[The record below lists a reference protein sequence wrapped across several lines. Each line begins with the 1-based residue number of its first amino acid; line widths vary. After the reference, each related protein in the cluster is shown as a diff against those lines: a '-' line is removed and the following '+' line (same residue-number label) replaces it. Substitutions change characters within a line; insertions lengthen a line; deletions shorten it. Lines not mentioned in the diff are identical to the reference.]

1 MRFNEQLTPQ
11 DDKIEG
17 HVNAL
22 PTDLPQLRNTTE
34 RKLMAKIDWHL
45 MPCLCVMYLL
55 AFLDRVNISNAA
67 VLGLQEDLNIV
78 NGTKYNTALTIF
90 FVPYVIFE
98 IPSNILLKKLRP
110 HVWLTGCL
118 ITCVVSLAWF
128 FVIPDFPEE
137 VKWLTD
143 EEREFL
149 KAKLAKDSGSAGHDA
164 KIGWREVLEVFK
176 DYKIFIGGLMYFGQ
190 VVTAYGRA
198 DADASKP
205 MARLYPVTKIK
216 SYWAIWR

>member
-1 MRFNEQLTPQ
+1 MRFN
-11 DDKIEG
+11 G
-17 HVNAL
+17 
-22 PTDLPQLRNTTE
+22 
-34 RKLMAKIDWHL
+34 
-45 MPCLCVMYLL
+45 
-55 AFLDRVNISNAA
+55 
-67 VLGLQEDLNIV
+67 
-78 NGTKYNTALTIF
+78 
-90 FVPYVIFE
+90 
-98 IPSNILLKKLRP
+98 
-110 HVWLTGCL
+110 L

-198 DADASKP
+198 DADASKV
-205 MARLYPVTKIK
+205 YFN
-216 SYWAIWR
+216 W